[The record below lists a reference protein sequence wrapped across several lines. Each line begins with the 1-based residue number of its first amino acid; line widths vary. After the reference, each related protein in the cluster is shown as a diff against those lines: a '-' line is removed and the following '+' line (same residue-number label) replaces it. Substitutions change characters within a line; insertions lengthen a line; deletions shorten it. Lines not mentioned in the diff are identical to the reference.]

1 MARPRE
7 PVDLIKAKGKKHLT
21 KNEYETRKEQE
32 VRVPFT
38 DIEPPKYLTAAQK
51 KKFKEIAEK
60 LVAVGIMSELDVD
73 CLAMY
78 VMSHELYLSYTK
90 IMMKLTKDVDI
101 DGLKDIQI
109 MQDKAFRQAQT
120 SARDLGLTITSRCK
134 LVVPPVTEDDD
145 DEL

>member
-32 VRVPFT
+32 VSVPFT

-90 IMMKLTKDVDI
+90 IMMKLTKDADI

-134 LVVPPVTEDDD
+134 LVLPPVTEDDD